1 MAMDPWAST
10 NQGLANLTNTL
21 GTLAQLKRQDQQ
33 YADEATDRAARRT
46 LADLQLQGAQRK
58 NTDELALR
66 DALSNA
72 KGGYLYP
79 EPTGMGPVQP
89 GQESALSGLG
99 PVQQPAS
106 QMDRL
111 KVTAGLASQGNTA
124 AQGQLPTMIDLDA
137 KLAEMEMQTM
147 AGGGDRAGFL
157 KKKADFEQ
165 GKEMIKTLSPLV
177 SKGGEAGRGLAQKL
191 LDGYKSFQPDNPIVQ
206 NMTLDDFSTKD
217 DNLVVA
223 IKDPTTGDVIGYNVL
238 DPETSKSTF
247 HFKPK
252 EAPSKPFDRKY
263 NDGDTEV
270 TELYD
275 ASGKLTGT
283 KKAPRY
289 KPAAPATDKTDPIV
303 AREAVK
309 DLPKLRREARTAE
322 ATKPRITQM
331 VQLLDGGNAGGLK
344 GNALA
349 SVSGIFDIPAT
360 SEAELFKKLA
370 AAGAGQLRASVIGPG
385 AVSNYEQNLLQSV
398 SGGGSGARTA
408 IRQLLKYYEQEADR
422 TISNY
427 NDAVDSAATVAP
439 KVTKGFGKIGASKGG
454 GGTKKPLS
462 AY

>member
-1 MAMDPWAST
+1 MAFDPWAQT
-10 NQGLANLTNTL
+10 NQGLSNLTNTL

-33 YADEATDRAARRT
+33 YAEEKPLRALQTQQAQQSVDQGKLTLASLKGQQDALVGEYGTATHTDPLGSAMTFQAQEKKMQDQQKQMMEKQKYAFDEFTKVSKAVKDGLISEDEASSFYHAGLRMSGIDLDKAGVKMSFKKQGGYFSGPITPDALFMVNGKPTPYGGNGTIEKARVVGRDEATGKPIFEMDE
-46 LADLQLQGAQRK
+46 
-58 NTDELALR
+58 NTKFEV
-66 DALSNA
+66 A
-72 KGGYLYP
+72 KA
-79 EPTGMGPVQP
+79 EP
-89 GQESALSGLG
+89 
-99 PVQQPAS
+99 
-106 QMDRL
+106 
-111 KVTAGLASQGNTA
+111 AG
-124 AQGQLPTMIDLDA
+124 
-137 KLAEMEMQTM
+137 
-147 AGGGDRAGFL
+147 
-157 KKKADFEQ
+157 
-165 GKEMIKTLSPLV
+165 
-177 SKGGEAGRGLAQKL
+177 
-191 LDGYKSFQPDNPIVQ
+191 
-206 NMTLDDFSTKD
+206 
-217 DNLVVA
+217 
-223 IKDPTTGDVIGYNVL
+223 
-238 DPETSKSTF
+238 
-247 HFKPK
+247 
-252 EAPSKPFDRKY
+252 KPFDRKY

-331 VQLLDGGNAGGLK
+331 VQLLDAGNAGGLK

-370 AAGAGQLRASVIGPG
+370 SAGAGQLRASVIGPG
-385 AVSNYEQNLLQSV
+385 QVSNYEQTLLQSV

-439 KVTKGFGKIGASKGG
+439 KVVKGFGKIGASKGG